1 MHMKKALAAAALAL
15 FQMTAWAQEPG
26 KPELNKP
33 EPPMLGLH
41 WARGAQPE
49 ARTNAGGGGSGANL
63 VYHNGPIL
71 ATTDVTAIFWGN
83 SWGNSN
89 YASGKI
95 TGLAKFYDGVGGTN
109 YAATTTEFSGS
120 NGQVTTTITNHQ
132 AITDASAGPTKAPS
146 TSTILAEVCKV
157 IGSPTTNG
165 YYPVYTDLKRGS
177 AGYCAWHSW
186 GTCGTTNVQ
195 FAFFF
200 DLDGD
205 PGCDPGDNVTG
216 NSQGLAAL
224 GNVTGHELSEAMT
237 DPRGNGWYDRQGYE
251 NSDKCAWTFG
261 TPYLTFPSN
270 GSKWMIQGNWSNTAY
285 TNNYGYANNK
295 GQKGCL
301 DGGNYQLK

>member
-1 MHMKKALAAAALAL
+1 MCSSD
-15 FQMTAWAQEPG
+15 
-26 KPELNKP
+26 LN
-33 EPPMLGLH
+33 PM
-41 WARGAQPE
+41 
-49 ARTNAGGGGSGANL
+49 
-63 VYHNGPIL
+63 
-71 ATTDVTAIFWGN
+71 
-83 SWGNSN
+83 
-89 YASGKI
+89 
-95 TGLAKFYDGVGGTN
+95 
-109 YAATTTEFSGS
+109 
-120 NGQVTTTITNHQ
+120 
-132 AITDASAGPTKAPS
+132 
-146 TSTILAEVCKV
+146 
-157 IGSPTTNG
+157 TNG

-205 PGCDPGDNVTG
+205 PGCNPGDNVTG

-261 TPYLTFPSN
+261 TNYLTFTN
-270 GSKWMIQGNWSNTAY
+270 GSKWMIQGNWSNDAY
-285 TNNYGYANNK
+285 NNGYGYANNK

-301 DGGNYQLK
+301 DGGNYLLK